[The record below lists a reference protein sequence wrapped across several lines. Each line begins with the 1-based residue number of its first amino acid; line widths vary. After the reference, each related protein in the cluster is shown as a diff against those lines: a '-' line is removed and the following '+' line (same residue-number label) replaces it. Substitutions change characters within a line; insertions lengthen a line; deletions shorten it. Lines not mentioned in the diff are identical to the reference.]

1 MPSYDTNRN
10 QVRIGSHGSQ
20 VPSHLR
26 KTSDHLWHNLSKGAH
41 ETTQTRYVKVQD
53 LITSVPG
60 KEGLT
65 VDSGGTLLKN
75 NWKSPPPAIA

>member
-1 MPSYDTNRN
+1 
-10 QVRIGSHGSQ
+10 
-20 VPSHLR
+20 
-26 KTSDHLWHNLSKGAH
+26 
-41 ETTQTRYVKVQD
+41 